1 MSKQRRNITESN
13 QFFNNVVFTEESYLP
28 AVNIITNKSSNQWKP
43 SSERHNCEFQESWVQ
58 MQQTEISPVVQF
70 ILGSIVNEVPKASQ
84 ALCGTLQSL
93 HICQSYDVGAQYKT
107 FYATLA
113 TIAWGI
119 LIHEILELLVISQKL
134 QQFKPLF
141 LQWNYLET
149 EKNMYMALLN
159 VAPCDKVLDMQWK
172 SQFWVEHEWNVCG
185 GVLDIRLP
193 SRDIGTWNKKEQ
205 PSSFIKVLVPS
216 YYLDSQN
223 WIIPFSQKN

>member
-1 MSKQRRNITESN
+1 MWNI
-13 QFFNNVVFTEESYLP
+13 
-28 AVNIITNKSSNQWKP
+28 
-43 SSERHNCEFQESWVQ
+43 
-58 MQQTEISPVVQF
+58 
-70 ILGSIVNEVPKASQ
+70 
-84 ALCGTLQSL
+84 ALSL

-159 VAPCDKVLDMQWK
+159 VAPCDKVLAMLWK

-185 GVLDIRLP
+185 EVECLIYGCPVGTQGHETRRSNHPPLIKFLFLP
-193 SRDIGTWNKKEQ
+193 TI
-205 PSSFIKVLVPS
+205 
-216 YYLDSQN
+216 
-223 WIIPFSQKN
+223 WIPKTELSLSHRKINEHALL